1 MGTIRKDKWYVH
13 CPVCGGY
20 LIKSSVSNS
29 EVTCRK
35 CHNNIGVLV
44 EEGVVTVF
52 EKPGD
57 ENETELQQR
66 RVSVYRQRLHE
77 CVTAT
82 KV

>member
-1 MGTIRKDKWYVH
+1 M
-13 CPVCGGY
+13 
-20 LIKSSVSNS
+20 
-29 EVTCRK
+29 TCRK

-57 ENETELQQR
+57 ENETELQRQ

-77 CVTAT
+77 CVAAA